1 LLRARRNKTLTTKAE
16 QMSILVYDEE
26 GLIEAGIA
34 AVKDWDKPVDRDTIV
49 DIVEAV
55 VAEIRK
61 Q

>member
-1 LLRARRNKTLTTKAE
+1 
-16 QMSILVYDEE
+16 MSILVYDEE